1 MYKLKR
7 HVFYLCYIM
16 NVTNP
21 SCGTVNMIGSEHA
34 MQSDLAVSL
43 LTVQVQFVNTIYK
56 SMCILDRH
64 FHLHIF

>member
-1 MYKLKR
+1 
-7 HVFYLCYIM
+7 M